1 MRTPSVT
8 GLAYLVHLYTATGAV
23 WGLLALRAVVRDEY
37 RGALLWLLLATIVDA
52 TDGWLARRVRVDRHA
67 RLIIGARLDDIVDYL
82 TYVVVPAFLL
92 LQAGAL
98 PAGVAG
104 LLVAAAMLLSS
115 ALGFS
120 RADAKTADYYFTGFP
135 SYWNVVALYA
145 LVLRSSPAVNAVL
158 LTVLSA
164 LVFVPI
170 RYVYPSRTPTLR
182 PLTTALSAIWS
193 VQVALMIAW
202 LEAVPAWLFWSS
214 LAFPVYYLAVSLWLN
229 ARRPAASAQGSGTEA
244 D

>member
-1 MRTPSVT
+1 MTR
-8 GLAYLVHLYTATGAV
+8 LAYLAHLYTASGV
-23 WGLLALRAVVRDEY
+23 VCGLLAILAATRHDFRLS
-37 RGALLWLLLATIVDA
+37 LLWMVVATIVDA
-52 TDGWLARRVRVDRHA
+52 TDGAFARFVRVDKYA
-67 RLIIGARLDDIVDYL
+67 RLIDGARLDDIVDYL

-92 LQAGAL
+92 LQAGCL
-98 PAGVAG
+98 PAGVVG

-135 SYWNVVALYA
+135 SYWNIVALYA
-145 LVLRSSPAVNAVL
+145 LVLRLSPTVNAVI

-170 RYVYPSRTPTLR
+170 RYVYPTRTPTLL
-182 PLTTALSAIWS
+182 PVTTVLSAVWS
-193 VQVALMIAW
+193 VQVALLIWW

-214 LAFPVYYLAVSLWLN
+214 LFFPVYYLALSFWLN
-229 ARRPAASAQGSGTEA
+229 ARRSHPAA
-244 D
+244 